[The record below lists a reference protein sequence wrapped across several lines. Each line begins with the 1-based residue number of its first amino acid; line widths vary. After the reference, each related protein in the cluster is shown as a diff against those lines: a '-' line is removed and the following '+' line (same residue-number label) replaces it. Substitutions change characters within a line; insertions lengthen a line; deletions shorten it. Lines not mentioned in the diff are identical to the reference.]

1 MTPVR
6 DHHLV
11 SPSEFPHK
19 ELLRSTD
26 NLRNHERVMSGFRN
40 YPHDPDGLLDGLVL
54 SVHDFDEE
62 KNRGNLHVCKDC
74 CHRRFV
80 NP

>member
-1 MTPVR
+1 
-6 DHHLV
+6 
-11 SPSEFPHK
+11 
-19 ELLRSTD
+19 
-26 NLRNHERVMSGFRN
+26 MSGFRN
-40 YPHDPDGLLDGLVL
+40 YPQDPDGLLYGLVL

-62 KNRGNLHVCKDC
+62 KKRGNLHVCKDC